1 MRNPLPHILL
11 SLLLLAGFACQ
22 GGRESLAP
30 FWAKI
35 DSIMPTRPDSAL
47 RLLRDKANERFTKAD
62 RARYLLLRTEAED
75 KTYVTPPTD
84 SLIAI
89 AAHYYDFP
97 KIIEAVKAEFP
108 GKYDFAGLPVDYK
121 TNAFYGLKIMKK
133 GTEAIEMP
141 SENCPRPLGIFIDI
155 FAIFK
160 VSDNPKKRLKDFKR
174 FDFWVHVGALAF
186 EYRHKPKVVFELS
199 AESKKY
205 YRMRRLLGFV
215 CNPFYAHSR
224 KVLLKLYKKYDGQN
238 TGYYAVDYLAGMK
251 GDAIPE
257 KEITATSEYEFAGH
271 KFTSFGNYDFIL
283 KLLYGSAYMELPP
296 VEQRERHMMLKVRC

>member
-1 MRNPLPHILL
+1 MKGSKQVLSNSGKDYYLSDEDMGKLRAVELEILSDTYTACRKRDIPLYLTYGTLL
-11 SLLLLAGFACQ
+11 GAVRHHGYI
-22 GGRESLAP
+22 P
-30 FWAKI
+30 WDDDI
-35 DSIMPTRPDSAL
+35 D
-47 RLLRDKANERFTKAD
+47 
-62 RARYLLLRTEAED
+62 
-75 KTYVTPPTD
+75 
-84 SLIAI
+84 I
-89 AAHYYDFP
+89 AAHYSDFP
-97 KIIEAVKAEFP
+97 KIIEAVKEEFP

-141 SENCPRPLGIFIDI
+141 VENWPRPLGIFIDI

-205 YRMRRLLGFV
+205 YRMRRLFGFI

-224 KVLLKLYKKYDGQN
+224 KALLKLYAKYDGQE

-251 GDAIPE
+251 GEAIPE
-257 KEITATSEYEFAGH
+257 KEITATSEYDFAGH
-271 KFTSFGNYDFIL
+271 KFTSFENYDFLL

-296 VEQRERHMMLKVRC
+296 VEQRERHMMIKIKA